1 MSPQLTPLAPLALA
15 ALLAACGGHTQAE
28 RVPAVPGGDPRLGRA
43 ALAEWGC
50 GGCHVIP
57 GVTAAVG
64 RVGPPLTDFAERA
77 FVAGRLPNE
86 PASLVRWILD
96 PQGVS
101 PGTAMPDLGVSEE
114 AASHMAAYLYTLAGD
129 RLGPP
134 HLIPPTVVDRH

>member
-101 PGTAMPDLGVSEE
+101 PGTAMPDRVHGAFVSDDEGK
-114 AASHMAAYLYTLAGD
+114 YTRFLAKSE
-129 RLGPP
+129 RNSLSPF
-134 HLIPPTVVDRH
+134 